1 MRKRQMLLA
10 AIGLLTVAI
19 ALPAGVLAQ
28 HDLEGDP
35 VTDHLIG
42 PGEEGKIEF
51 VAKVDLEAELGLADG
66 SLAELIADLAV
77 SPDGDFAYL
86 ANWGDPNCPFL
97 EEEPGNEAGGRKASD
112 AGVYVIDISDLLNP
126 EYVSFIPMSQD
137 TRPGEGMQVI
147 SVDTAEFTGDI
158 LAVNEESCGKN
169 FKAGFSLW
177 DVTDPTRPKR
187 LAKNFGDFT
196 TDGARNTPRDA
207 NQTHSVFM
215 WTTGENTYLVAQDEM
230 ETSDVD
236 IFDITDPKHP
246 VLIAEVDANDFNVTQ
261 PELGLS
267 DSFLHDVVVKQ
278 IEVDGVLTWVMLL
291 SYWDGGWVL
300 LDVDDP
306 ANPLFLADTDYAAI
320 DPLLLEKFGIG
331 YTLPPE
337 GNAHQAEFTSDNRF
351 IIGTDEDFSPYR
363 GVATTDDGDEF
374 FAIQG
379 SDVPGVPTGGSIE
392 GDAVYV
398 GRACPGDAA
407 VPEAPDT
414 VSGTQIAIVERGVC
428 TFQEKYDAIVEAGG
442 YEAIIVMNREGADA
456 CGGLVF
462 MAVAGEDV
470 PALFVTREVGYGFF
484 DLTYDDAACMA
495 GDGSVTIAGL
505 AIGAIGDFISMEST
519 FDGWGYV
526 HLIDAA
532 TLEDVD
538 QFAIPEALDPAFAE
552 GFGDLSVHEVAVD
565 PQDPSLA
572 YLAYYSGG
580 LIAVQIQCPAGTPYD
595 PDNVTVGYTSTC
607 ELVEVGSY
615 LDPLGNNFWGVETFV
630 DEDPLSPYFG
640 RTIILASDRD
650 SGLWIFVDP

>member
-1 MRKRQMLLA
+1 MRKRRMSFA

-28 HDLEGDP
+28 HGTLE
-35 VTDHLIG
+35 DHLIG
-42 PGEEGKIEF
+42 TGDEGKIEF
-51 VAKVDLEAELGLADG
+51 IANVDLETELGLAEG
-66 SLAELIADLAV
+66 ALAELIADVAV
-77 SPDGDFAYL
+77 GPQGEDGTQYAYL

-97 EEEPGNEAGGRKASD
+97 EEEPGNEAGGRKNSD
-112 AGVYVIDISDLLNP
+112 AGIYVIDISDLDNP

-137 TRPGEGMQVI
+137 TRPGEGIQVLSI
-147 SVDTAEFTGDI
+147 DTAEFTGDV

-177 DVTDPTRPKR
+177 DVTDPTKPKK

-196 TDGARNTPRDA
+196 TDGGRNTPRDA
-207 NQTHSVFM
+207 NQSHSVFM
-215 WTTGENTYLVAQDEM
+215 WTTGENAYLVVQDEM

-246 VLIAEVDANDFNVTQ
+246 VLIAEVDANDFNVDQ

-306 ANPLFLADTDYAAI
+306 ANPVFLGDTEYAAI
-320 DPLLLEKFGIG
+320 DPLLLEMTG
-331 YTLPPE
+331 TSATPE
-337 GNAHQAEFTSDNRF
+337 GNAHQAEFTIDNRF
-351 IIGTDEDFSPYR
+351 IIGTDEDFAPFR
-363 GVATTDDGDEF
+363 AVATTDDGTEF
-374 FAIQG
+374 VAVPG
-379 SDVPGVPTGGSIE
+379 SDVPGVPEGGSIE

-407 VPEAPDT
+407 VPPAPDT
-414 VSGTQIAIVERGVC
+414 DSGTQIAIVERGVC
-428 TFQEKYDAIVEAGG
+428 TFQEKYDAVVAAGG
-442 YEAIIVMNREGADA
+442 YEAIIVINREGADA
-456 CGGLVF
+456 CDALVS
-462 MAVAGEDV
+462 MLVAGEDL
-470 PALFVTREVGYGFF
+470 PAFFVTREVGLSFF
-484 DLTYDDAACMA
+484 DLAYDPTACVA
-495 GDGSVTIAGL
+495 GDGTVTADL
-505 AIGAIGDFISMEST
+505 AIGTIGDLITMESV

-526 HLIDAA
+526 HLFDAA
-532 TLEDVD
+532 TLEDLD
-538 QFAIPEALDPAFAE
+538 QFAIDEAMDPFYAE
-552 GFGDLSVHEVAVD
+552 GYGDLSVHEVAVD
-565 PQDPSLA
+565 PQDASLA

-580 LIAVQIQCPAGTPYD
+580 LVAVQIQCPLGTPYD
-595 PDNVTVGYTSTC
+595 PENPPADTSTC

-615 LDPLGNNFWGVETFV
+615 LDPLGNNFWGIETFV
-630 DEDPLSPYFG
+630 DENPDSPYFG